1 MPRRQAHLIL
11 RAQPGLIFKNE
22 LDNFSPAQVP
32 LIRNRTVV
40 ISTPA
45 AILMSC
51 SVTSWDSA
59 STAPSKAQCSGVIH
73 GESLV
78 RAPAPF
84 VGMRALI
91 LYDPQRVGQCSGVQP
106 ALLLTFGSALAAR
119 NISTISSLF
128 AATAKCNGVR
138 SWFGISR

>member
-1 MPRRQAHLIL
+1 VR
-11 RAQPGLIFKNE
+11 KE
-22 LDNFSPAQVP
+22 LDNFSPAQV
-32 LIRNRTVV
+32 LLFGNWTVV
-40 ISTPA
+40 VSTSA
-45 AILMSC
+45 AISMPC

-78 RAPAPF
+78 SAPAPF

-91 LYDPQRVGQCSGVQP
+91 PYDPQHVDQCSGVQL

-119 NISTISSLF
+119 NTSTISSLF

-138 SWFGISR
+138 SMVWDFSLRPKP